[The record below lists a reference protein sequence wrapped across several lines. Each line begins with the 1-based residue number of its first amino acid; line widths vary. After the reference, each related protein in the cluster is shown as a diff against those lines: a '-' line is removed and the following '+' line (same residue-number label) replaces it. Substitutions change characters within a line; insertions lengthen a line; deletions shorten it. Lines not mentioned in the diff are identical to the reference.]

1 VTLSDLSIRRP
12 VTTWMM
18 TAAIVLVG
26 GLGYVRLG
34 VDQFPSMEF
43 PVVSVTSNMEGA
55 SPEVM
60 EEDVTDVLEEYL
72 NTVPGLRKISS
83 ITLHGISQVGI
94 EFELNTDINVAA
106 QDVRDKIALA
116 RIDLPFDLEPPVVA
130 KVDTSNFPIV
140 WVPLITERP
149 IVDTS
154 EYTRLVVK
162 PNMQTIPGVGAV
174 EMFGRRDRNVR
185 IWMDGE
191 ALHARGLSPTDVV
204 SALRRE
210 HVEMPGGR
218 VEGKRIEYSV
228 TTDAEFDSLADMER
242 LVVAY
247 VDGAVVRLE
256 DVARVEDGSE
266 DPRVHAYFNRGPSVG
281 VGVLK
286 QPGGNTV
293 AIADQV
299 YERLDVLNATAP
311 TGISFGRAEGLID
324 FSLPIREA
332 VAETQFALVLGAILA
347 TLTVFVFLRRWRPT
361 MIVGAAIPLSLIGAF
376 GAMWLFGFTLNV
388 MTLLALALA
397 VGVVIDD
404 AIVVLENIERHRE
417 QGEDAFEAAS
427 KGTKE
432 IAFAATA
439 ATVSIAVVFLPVIF
453 ATGIVGNFLREFG
466 GTVAAAVMISLFV
479 ALTLTPMLAAR
490 MPPPRA
496 REHGS
501 IYHRLEMG
509 FEALEGAYR
518 RALDW
523 TLEHRALTMGFALLT
538 LLGSCG
544 LGSALGREFFPPEDQ
559 GRMIIRFELP
569 PGSTIAASRD
579 YMSQVED
586 WVFEQADVQ
595 AGFGG
600 LGIAGPDGPATP
612 NMGLLFVIL
621 KPRAERDR
629 SAHELFAATRSFL
642 DTLPDNKASLFGLQQ
657 MTAASDHDFSFDIR
671 GSLPLADLERLAEDA
686 IAKLAAS
693 GGYNDLD
700 KSLKMGLPE
709 VRVVPNRDKAAA
721 LGVDAATLAAV
732 VQAAIGGL
740 DVGTFKEGGRGY
752 DIRVRLEADAR
763 DAPET
768 IGHLYARGRDGRV
781 VELRNLVDIVE
792 GAAPATITRTGRQRS
807 VEVRANLD
815 GKPLGEAMRD
825 AQAIAADLPDGV
837 SLALGGNA
845 ESMAESA
852 QQFTMMLVL
861 AIIVIYMVLAVQ
873 FESFVH
879 PLTVMLALP
888 LAMVGAMGG
897 LYVMSLTGKPGMTL
911 NLFSLIGIILL
922 FGLVTKNSI
931 LLVDYANQLRAR
943 GMDKVVAMRTAAPL
957 RMRPVLMTAISMIFG
972 VLPAALG
979 LGPGSETRAPMGV
992 ATAAGMFS
1000 STLLTLLVVP
1010 VFYLVLDDGVDWL
1023 RIHLR
1028 RGQADA
1034 PAPGSAPAA
1043 DAEREGA

>member
-1 VTLSDLSIRRP
+1 MTLSDLSIRRP

-18 TAAIVLVG
+18 TAAIVLIG

-34 VDQFPSMEF
+34 VDQFPNMEF
-43 PVVSVTSNMEGA
+43 PVVTVTAQMEGA

-72 NTVPGLRKISS
+72 NTAPGLRKISS
-83 ITLHGISQVGI
+83 ITLHGISQVRI
-94 EFELNTDINVAA
+94 EFELDIDIDVAA
-106 QDVRDKIALA
+106 QDVRDKLALS
-116 RIDLPFDLEPPVVA
+116 RIDLPTDIEPPVVA

-174 EMFGRRDRNVR
+174 EMFGRRDRNIR
-185 IWMDGE
+185 IWIDGA

-204 SALRRE
+204 SAMRRE
-210 HVEMPGGR
+210 HVEVPGGR
-218 VEGKRIEYSV
+218 VEGQRIEFSV
-228 TTDAEFDSLADMER
+228 TTAAEFESLDEMRR
-242 LVVAY
+242 LIVAY
-247 VDGAVVRLE
+247 VDGAAVRLE
-256 DVARVEDGSE
+256 DVARVEDGAE
-266 DPRVHAYFNRGPSVG
+266 DARVHAYFNKGPSVG

-299 YERLDVLNATAP
+299 YDRLDELNKTAP
-311 TGISFGRAEGLID
+311 TGIAFGRAEGLID

-439 ATVSIAVVFLPVIF
+439 ATVSIAVVFLPVMF

-490 MPPPRA
+490 MPPPRERA
-496 REHGS
+496 HGS

-509 FEALEGAYR
+509 FEALERNYR

-523 TLEHRALTMGFALLT
+523 TLAHRALTMAFAGLT
-538 LLGSCG
+538 LIGSCG
-544 LGSALGREFFPPEDQ
+544 LGSALSSEFFPPEDQ

-569 PGSTIAASRD
+569 PGSTVTASRE
-579 YMSQVED
+579 YMRQVED
-586 WVFEQADVQ
+586 WVLDQPGVQ
-595 AGFGG
+595 SAFGG
-600 LGIAGPDGPATP
+600 IGIAGPDGVATP
-612 NMGLLFVIL
+612 NMGLLFTIL
-621 KPRAERDR
+621 KPRADR
-629 SAHELFAATRSFL
+629 EESAHEIFAATRAFL
-642 DTLPDNKASLFGLQQ
+642 DTLPDNKAALFGLQGMQ
-657 MTAASDHDFSFDIR
+657 AGTDHDFTFDIR
-671 GSLPLADLERLAEDA
+671 GNLPLAELERLADEA
-686 IAKLAAS
+686 IATLDAH
-693 GGYNDLD
+693 GGYTDLD

-709 VRVVPNRDKAAA
+709 VRVVPNREKAAA
-721 LGVDAATLAAV
+721 LGVDAASLAMV
-732 VQAAIGGL
+732 VQSAIGGL
-740 DVGTFKEGGRGY
+740 DIGTFKEAGRGY

-763 DAPET
+763 DAPQT

-781 VELRNLVDIVE
+781 VELRNLVDIQQ

-807 VEVRANLD
+807 VEVRSNLD
-815 GKPLGEAMRD
+815 GKRLGDAIEEAE
-825 AQAIAADLPDGV
+825 AFGAGLPEGV
-837 SLALGGNA
+837 TLALGGNA

-852 QQFTMMLVL
+852 QQFTLMLIL

-879 PLTVMLALP
+879 PLTVMLSLP
-888 LAMVGAMGG
+888 LAMFGAMGG
-897 LYVMSLTGKPGMTL
+897 LYLMSLTGKLGMTL

-943 GMDKVVAMRTAAPL
+943 GMNKTQAMRTAAPL

-979 LGPGSETRAPMGV
+979 LGPGAETRAPMGV

-1010 VFYLVLDDGVDWL
+1010 VFYLVLDDGVDWV
-1023 RIHLR
+1023 RTHLR
-1028 RGQADA
+1028 RQR
-1034 PAPGSAPAA
+1034 S
-1043 DAEREGA
+1043 E